1 MANLDNLGYNTY
13 ILGTIK
19 SITECKRILVYN
31 KNSFINYSNYSRL
44 TLYNLNDI
52 FDAVLFNGNCPNEH
66 CLMLERSLDDAED
79 PSNIPFHY
87 DCDNDIT
94 NGFNIIIYVK
104 DDNTPAGYT
113 EFINTQGNISDSIDI
128 YLKFSVEINKI
139 EIGFTNSL
147 YKIKGSLQKDFL
159 GPELNDYTSSK
170 VIISDVEG
178 LPKCSKYTSHLSSF
192 LSEHSKDNVF
202 LGDRVLTKDG
212 NDLVL
217 SKLNLLNNADL
228 LEGETYDHLQ
238 IGYYGDD
245 IVLYSWINIQDPD
258 PNNYSGIYYKIV
270 SLIDRNVY
278 KHTRIE
284 LDGMVDTIPT
294 YFNEISKDLLYA
306 AGRYLVFRLNYR
318 RNSIIRLY
326 NTEEDIWVESKEDN
340 VIVDPFD
347 KKAIIY
353 ELPKSTSI
361 QSYDVAIELI
371 PELSNVYFDLKSFIS
386 ERRSL
391 NIVRKIGD
399 WFIISSKEGNKT
411 YYIATNMFSVIYMT
425 EYDYNNLVAINDN
438 ALLIKEDN
446 YYVLYYGIRKKTY
459 YTEKAR
465 SLKYNSEMENTE
477 LISGIT
483 IEMSN
488 DSEKNDYINY
498 YSSSEIAIIEKS
510 DLIYNT
516 ILNSFRRQPL
526 NDITVPENIFGS
538 IGGILYYI
546 KNNVINYL

>member
-1 MANLDNLGYNTY
+1 MVNLDNLGYNTY

-52 FDAVLFNGNCPNEH
+52 FDAVLFNGNCSNEH
-66 CLMLERSLDDAED
+66 CLMLERSLDGTED

-87 DCDNDIT
+87 DCDNGRT

-104 DDNTPAGYT
+104 DDDTPAGYT

-128 YLKFSVEINKI
+128 YLKFTVEINKI
-139 EIGFTNSL
+139 EIGLTNSL

-159 GPELNDYTSSK
+159 GTELSDYTSSK
-170 VIISDVEG
+170 VVISDINE
-178 LPKCSKYTSHLSSF
+178 LPRCSKYTSHLSAF

-202 LGDRVLTKDG
+202 LGDRLLTKDG

-217 SKLNLLNNADL
+217 SKLNLLVNADL

-245 IVLYSWINIQDPD
+245 IVLYSWINIQDSD

-270 SLIDRNVY
+270 SLINRNVY
-278 KHTRIE
+278 KHTRNDV
-284 LDGMVDTIPT
+284 DGMVDTIPN
-294 YFNEISKDLLYA
+294 YFNEISKELLYA
-306 AGRYLVFRLNYR
+306 AGRYLVFKINYR
-318 RNSIIRLY
+318 RNSIIKLY
-326 NTEEDIWVESKEDN
+326 NTEEDVWVDTKEDN

-347 KKAIIY
+347 KRAIIY
-353 ELPKSTSI
+353 EIPKSTSI
-361 QSYDVAIELI
+361 QSYDTALELI
-371 PELSNVYFDLKSFIS
+371 PELSNVYFDLKTFIY

-399 WFIISSKEGNKT
+399 WFIFSSKDGNKT
-411 YYIATNMFSVIYMT
+411 YYIATNMFNVIYMT
-425 EYDYNNLVAINDN
+425 EYDYNNMVVINDN
-438 ALLIKEDN
+438 ALLIKEEN

-465 SLKYNSEMENTE
+465 SLKYNSTMENTE
-477 LISGIT
+477 LSSGTEIM
-483 IEMSN
+483 ISN
-488 DSEKNDYINY
+488 DSEKNDYTNIYN
-498 YSSSEIAIIEKS
+498 SSEIAIIGKS
-510 DLIYNT
+510 KFIYNT

-526 NDITVPENIFGS
+526 SDIIVPGNIFGA
-538 IGGILYYI
+538 IGGILYYT